1 MGSILKTTKVP
12 ILDFTSQQDLKL
24 NTSTWRSIS
33 REACEALEEYG
44 CFVVVYD
51 GVTQE
56 LDDSVFAAAEELFDL
71 PTETKKK
78 NINEKPYHGYVG
90 QMPVIP
96 LHEGLGIDYVT
107 NKEDAHRFSRLMWPQ
122 GNDPFCETVQAFSN
136 AIAELDRLVVRMIF
150 ENYGVAK
157 HYDSHVG
164 SKTYLLKFLK
174 YLAPPKS
181 TSMPAFP
188 QHTDKTFLSILHQND
203 VNGLEVKSK
212 DGQWIYL
219 QLPPMSYVVMAGDIA
234 MGWSNDRIRSCEH
247 RVTMEGDKTRYTLGL
262 FSFLTGMVSV
272 PEDLVDEE
280 HPLMYK
286 PFDNIAL
293 INFYAT
299 KEGREANSTLK
310 AYCGIEK
317 ASIQS
322 KD

>member
-1 MGSILKTTKVP
+1 MGTTVKSSSKVP
-12 ILDFTSQQDLKL
+12 VLDLTSRQDLKP

-44 CFVVVYD
+44 CFVALYD
-51 GVTQE
+51 GVTQQ
-56 LDDSVFAAAEELFDL
+56 LDDSVFAEAEELFDL
-71 PTETKKK
+71 PTETKRK
-78 NINEKPYHGYVG
+78 NVNEKPYHGYVG

-107 NKEDAHRFSRLMWPQ
+107 NKEEAQRFTHLMWPQ
-122 GNDPFCETVQAFSN
+122 GNHQFCETAHGFSN
-136 AIAELDRLVVRMIF
+136 AVAELDRLVVMMIF
-150 ENYGVAK
+150 ENYGVEK
-157 HYDSHVG
+157 HYDLHVG

-174 YLAPPKS
+174 YLAPPES
-181 TSMPAFP
+181 ISMPAFP
-188 QHTDKTFLSILHQND
+188 QHTDKTFLSILHQNG

-212 DGQWIYL
+212 DGEWISL
-219 QLPPMSYVVMAGDIA
+219 QLPPKSYVVMAGDIS

-262 FSFLTGMVSV
+262 FSFLKGMVSV
-272 PEDLVDEE
+272 PEELVDDE

-299 KEGREANSTLK
+299 KEGREAKSTLK
-310 AYCGIEK
+310 AYCGIE
-317 ASIQS
+317 
-322 KD
+322 

>member
-1 MGSILKTTKVP
+1 MESILKSKVP
-12 ILDFTSQQDLKL
+12 ILDLTSHQDLKP

-33 REACEALEEYG
+33 KEACEALEEYG
-44 CFVVVYD
+44 CFVAMYD
-51 GVTQE
+51 GVRQQ
-56 LDDSVFAAAEELFDL
+56 LDDSAFAAAKELFDL
-71 PTETKKK
+71 PTETKRK
-78 NINEKPYHGYVG
+78 NVNEKPYHGYVG

-107 NKEDAHRFSRLMWPQ
+107 NKEDAQRFTQLMWPQ
-122 GNDPFCETVQAFSN
+122 GNHHFCETVHDFST
-136 AIAELDRLVVRMIF
+136 AVVELDKLVVRIIF
-150 ENYGVAK
+150 EQYCVEK
-157 HYDSHVG
+157 HYESHVR

-174 YLAPPKS
+174 YLAPPEC
-181 TSMPAFP
+181 TSMQAFP

-212 DGQWIYL
+212 DGEWISL
-219 QLPPMSYVVMAGDIA
+219 QLPPKSYVVMAGDIS

-262 FSFLTGMVSV
+262 FSFVTGTVSV
-272 PEDLVDEE
+272 PEDLVDNE

-299 KEGREANSTLK
+299 KEGREAKSSLK
-310 AYCGIEK
+310 AYCGI
-317 ASIQS
+317 
-322 KD
+322 